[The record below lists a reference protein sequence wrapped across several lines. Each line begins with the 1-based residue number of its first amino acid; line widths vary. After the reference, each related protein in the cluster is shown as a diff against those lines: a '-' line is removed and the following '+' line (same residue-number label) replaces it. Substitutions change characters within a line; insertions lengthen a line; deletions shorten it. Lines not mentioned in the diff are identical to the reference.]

1 MNFWKGKANG
11 EGRFYSTNGDIFFGH
26 FKNGWRDGHFLCID
40 VIGSRFSPS
49 VRFVCLFVISN
60 CSI

>member
-26 FKNGWRDGHFLCID
+26 FKNGWRNGQFLCID
-40 VIGSRFSPS
+40 VSGSRFVFHSSIQPS
-49 VRFVCLFVISN
+49 N
-60 CSI
+60 K